1 MEFLANLGLTS
12 EQADE
17 DISYLARV
25 NDEGDA
31 MSYAAHGRDFGLSG
45 DRTAPVANGFGAK
58 LARLV
63 RRLSDA
69 PAAQR
74 QREVDRE
81 IALVLAR
88 SGGRIT
94 DSMEREMMEK
104 ALVSDWRLPQ

>member
-1 MEFLANLGLTS
+1 M
-12 EQADE
+12 
-17 DISYLARV
+17 V
-25 NDEGDA
+25 NDEGSA
-31 MSYAAHGRDFGLSG
+31 MVYTTQGGDFGLSG
-45 DRTAPVANGFGAK
+45 DRVARVANGIGAK
-58 LARLV
+58 LARLA

-81 IALVLAR
+81 IARLLAS

-104 ALVSDWRLPQ
+104 VLASDWSLPQ